1 MRIDGFFKNFFTKS
15 KISKYKETVLF
26 IENFVH
32 FHTELSL

>member
-1 MRIDGFFKNFFTKS
+1 MRIDGFFLIFFTKS

-26 IENFVH
+26 IFH